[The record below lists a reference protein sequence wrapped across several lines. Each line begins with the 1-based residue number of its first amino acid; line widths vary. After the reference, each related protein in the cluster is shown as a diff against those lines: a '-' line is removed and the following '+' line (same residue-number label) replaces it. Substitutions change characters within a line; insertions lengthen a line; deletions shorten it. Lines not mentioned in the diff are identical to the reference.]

1 MASRPPVCLLTLCGH
16 ISWNTLKVIT
26 RLISASFLLSAD
38 HNMDLRQWEH
48 QNRSVAWKKSISAY
62 RKRIRIRITSTRST
76 NVSEMR
82 EMRQDK
88 TKVTI
93 EDQ

>member
-1 MASRPPVCLLTLCGH
+1 VLAFCSLQTTTWIYANG
-16 ISWNTLKVIT
+16 NTRIGVW
-26 RLISASFLLSAD
+26 
-38 HNMDLRQWEH
+38 H
-48 QNRSVAWKKSISAY
+48 VKSDVLAY
-62 RKRIRIRITSTRST
+62 RST